1 MTRSSARFE
10 AFSEVAGPRGAAHS
24 LREAR
29 AFCARLARKHYE
41 NFPVASWLLPARVR
55 PAVQAIYA
63 FARIADDFA
72 DEDGH
77 EGHRLERLD
86 EWERML
92 HDCFRGEAI
101 HPVFVALR
109 EAILDFDLPRQAFLD
124 LLAAFRMDVTRSR
137 YADDASLLE
146 YCRLS
151 ANPVGQL
158 LLRLFGY
165 DQKEL
170 ALCSDAMC
178 TALQLAN
185 HWQDVAVDLNKG
197 RIYLPEDAR
206 RRFGVTEDDLVAG
219 RTSESFR
226 SLMRERVALT
236 RELLAAGRSLCDAV
250 RGRFRWELRLTWL
263 GGQRILDRIETQRF
277 DVLKHRPKL
286 GARDALVVLGRAV
299 VWGR

>member
-109 EAILDFDLPRQAFLD
+109 EAILGFDLPRQAFLD

-286 GARDALVVLGRAV
+286 GPRDALVVLGRAV

>member
-55 PAVQAIYA
+55 PAVQGIYA

-124 LLAAFRMDVTRSR
+124 LLAAFRMDVMRSR

>member
-1 MTRSSARFE
+1 MSRSSARTE
-10 AFSEVAGPRGAAHS
+10 AFSEVDGPRGAAHS

-29 AFCARLARKHYE
+29 AFCARLAREHYE

-72 DEDGH
+72 DEARH
-77 EGHRLERLD
+77 EGRRLERLD

-101 HPVFVALR
+101 HPVFVVLR
-109 EAILDFDLPRQAFLD
+109 DAILQFDLPRQPFLD

-151 ANPVGQL
+151 ANPVGRL

-165 DQKEL
+165 DLE
-170 ALCSDAMC
+170 AMGGRSDAIC

-185 HWQDVAVDLNKG
+185 HWQDVAVDLKKD

-206 RRFGVTEDDLVAG
+206 RRFGVTEDDLLTG
-219 RTSESFR
+219 RSSEGFR
-226 SLMRERVALT
+226 ALMRERVALT
-236 RELLAAGRSLCDAV
+236 RELLVAGRSLCDAV

-263 GGQRILDRIETQRF
+263 GGQRILDRIETQGF
-277 DVLKHRPKL
+277 DVLRHRPKL
-286 GARDALVVLGRAV
+286 GPRDAFVVLGRAV
-299 VWGR
+299 AWSA

>member
-185 HWQDVAVDLNKG
+185 HWQDVAFDLNKG

-286 GARDALVVLGRAV
+286 GPRDALVVLGRAV